1 LNMRKNFVIAFGIG
15 VVCVAIA
22 VWWVVYMQRGAH
34 IDLPGKVLKVRTAP
48 LDEAS
53 AVAVVDFRVSNP
65 ADYPF
70 VVRTVTVAME
80 DGSGAESVGQT
91 ISEVDA
97 RQVFQAIPLLGQKYN
112 DTLLMRD
119 TIPPHNSW
127 DRMVAA
133 RFEAPDAKLQ
143 ARKRF
148 VVRVEE
154 VDGKVFELSEK

>member
-1 LNMRKNFVIAFGIG
+1 MKKPFAIAFGIG
-15 VVCVAIA
+15 IVCMAMVVA
-22 VWWVVYMQRGAH
+22 WVVYFNRGAH
-34 IDLPGKVLKVRTAP
+34 IDLPGKILKVRTAP

-53 AVAVVDFRVSNP
+53 AVVALDFRVSNP
-65 ADYPF
+65 ADFPF

-80 DGSGAESVGQT
+80 DNAGAESLGQT
-91 ISEVDA
+91 VSEVDA
-97 RQVFQAIPLLGQKYN
+97 RQLFQVIPLLGQKYN

-119 TIPPHNSW
+119 TIPPHHSW

-133 RFEAPDAKLQ
+133 RFEAPESKLQ

-154 VDGKVFELSEK
+154 VDGKTFDLSEK